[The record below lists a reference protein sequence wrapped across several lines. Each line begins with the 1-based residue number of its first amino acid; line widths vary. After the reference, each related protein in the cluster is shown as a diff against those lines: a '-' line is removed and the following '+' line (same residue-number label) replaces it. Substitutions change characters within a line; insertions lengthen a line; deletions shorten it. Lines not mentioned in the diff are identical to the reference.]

1 VIVRIV
7 YLHQYFNTPDM
18 AGGTRSFEMARR
30 LVARGHQVDL
40 VTSSRDRGREGGWYT
55 TVEAGIRVHWL
66 PVPYDNKM
74 SFGQRLRAFLRFAVA
89 ASRRAASLPADVVFA
104 TSTPL
109 TIVFPGIYSAW
120 RRRVPLVFEVRD
132 LWPDVP
138 IAMGVIRNPVAIWLA
153 RALERL
159 AYRYSKHIVAL
170 APGMRVDIL
179 GKGVAAHKVSVIPN
193 GCDRGVFGV
202 DHASAVAALRAS
214 RDWLGQR
221 RLVLFG
227 GTLGLANGVGYLV
240 SIAEAMRRLDPEIRF
255 VVIGDGAERAAIAEL
270 ARHKGVLDQTFF
282 MPGAMPKRELAVWLA
297 ACDMAV
303 GLFSGP
309 RVLWKDAAFR
319 PRALGAR
326 RAVDADQQ
334 ASTRSAVANEVVSLP
349 VKVSATAQQMMQA
362 ARLAT
367 DGKES
372 FDAKKVERLRREIM
386 EGRFP
391 IDEERLA
398 RKVMELEQQLGDLGR
413 E

>member
-309 RVLWKDAAFR
+309 RVLWKDAVQNKFFDALAAGKPVACNFSGFQSELAVQHDVGLIFDAEDAELAAR
-319 PRALGAR
+319 QMHSKLNDDAWLAAVRVRAL
-326 RAVDADQQ
+326 
-334 ASTRSAVANEVVSLP
+334 
-349 VKVSATAQQMMQA
+349 
-362 ARLAT
+362 RLAA
-367 DGKES
+367 DD
-372 FDAKKVERLRREIM
+372 FDRDRLAERL
-386 EGRFP
+386 
-391 IDEERLA
+391 
-398 RKVMELEQQLGDLGR
+398 GDVLDAAAKS
-413 E
+413 

>member
-1 VIVRIV
+1 MTVRIV

-40 VTSSRDRGREGGWYT
+40 VTSSRDRGRAGGWYT

-74 SFGQRLRAFLRFAVA
+74 SFGQRIRAFLRFAVA

-109 TIVFPGIYSAW
+109 TIVFPGIYAAW

-255 VVIGDGAERAAIAEL
+255 VVIGDGAERAAIAEM

-309 RVLWKDAAFR
+309 RVLWKDAVQNKFFDALAAGKPVACNFSGFQSELAVQHDVGLIFDAGDAELAAR
-319 PRALGAR
+319 QMHSKLNDDAWLAAVRVRAL
-326 RAVDADQQ
+326 
-334 ASTRSAVANEVVSLP
+334 
-349 VKVSATAQQMMQA
+349 
-362 ARLAT
+362 RLAA
-367 DGKES
+367 DD
-372 FDAKKVERLRREIM
+372 FDRDRLAERL
-386 EGRFP
+386 
-391 IDEERLA
+391 
-398 RKVMELEQQLGDLGR
+398 GDVLDAAAKS
-413 E
+413 

>member
-74 SFGQRLRAFLRFAVA
+74 SFGQRIRAFLMFAVA

-179 GKGVAAHKVSVIPN
+179 GKGVAARKVSVIPN

-255 VVIGDGAERAAIAEL
+255 VVIGDGSERAAIAEL

-309 RVLWKDAAFR
+309 RVLWKDAVQNKFFDALAAGKPVACNFSGFQSELAVQHDVGLIFDAENAELAAR
-319 PRALGAR
+319 QMHSKLNDDAWLAAVRVRALQLA
-326 RAVDADQQ
+326 ADDFD
-334 ASTRSAVANEVVSLP
+334 RD
-349 VKVSATAQQMMQA
+349 
-362 ARLAT
+362 RLA
-367 DGKES
+367 
-372 FDAKKVERLRREIM
+372 ERL
-386 EGRFP
+386 G
-391 IDEERLA
+391 D
-398 RKVMELEQQLGDLGR
+398 VLEAAAKS
-413 E
+413 

>member
-309 RVLWKDAAFR
+309 RVLWKDAVQNKFFDALAAGKPVACNFSGFQSELAVQHDVGLIFDAEDAELAAR
-319 PRALGAR
+319 QMHAKLNDDAWLAAVRVRAL
-326 RAVDADQQ
+326 
-334 ASTRSAVANEVVSLP
+334 
-349 VKVSATAQQMMQA
+349 
-362 ARLAT
+362 RLAA
-367 DGKES
+367 DD
-372 FDAKKVERLRREIM
+372 FDRDRLAERL
-386 EGRFP
+386 
-391 IDEERLA
+391 
-398 RKVMELEQQLGDLGR
+398 GDVLDAAAKS
-413 E
+413 

>member
-1 VIVRIV
+1 MIVRIV

-55 TVEAGIRVHWL
+55 TVESGIRVHWL

-74 SFGQRLRAFLRFAVA
+74 SFGQRIRAFLRFAVA

-109 TIVFPGIYSAW
+109 TIVFPGIYAAW

-138 IAMGVIRNPVAIWLA
+138 IAMGVIRNPLTIWLA

-202 DHASAVAALRAS
+202 DHASVVAALRAS

-255 VVIGDGAERAAIAEL
+255 IVIGDGAERAAIAEL

-309 RVLWKDAAFR
+309 RVLWKDAVQNKFFDALAAGKPVACNFSGFQSELAVQHDVGLIFDAENAELAAR
-319 PRALGAR
+319 QVHSKLNDDAWLAAVRVRAL
-326 RAVDADQQ
+326 
-334 ASTRSAVANEVVSLP
+334 
-349 VKVSATAQQMMQA
+349 
-362 ARLAT
+362 RLAA
-367 DGKES
+367 DD
-372 FDAKKVERLRREIM
+372 FDRDRLAERL
-386 EGRFP
+386 G
-391 IDEERLA
+391 D
-398 RKVMELEQQLGDLGR
+398 VLEAAAKS
-413 E
+413 

>member
-74 SFGQRLRAFLRFAVA
+74 SFGQRFRAFLRFAFA

-309 RVLWKDAAFR
+309 RVLWKDAVQNKFFDALAAGKPVACNFSGFQSELAVQHDVGLIFDAEDAELAAR
-319 PRALGAR
+319 QMHSKLNDDAWLAAVRVRAL
-326 RAVDADQQ
+326 
-334 ASTRSAVANEVVSLP
+334 
-349 VKVSATAQQMMQA
+349 
-362 ARLAT
+362 RLAA
-367 DGKES
+367 DD
-372 FDAKKVERLRREIM
+372 FDRDRLAERL
-386 EGRFP
+386 
-391 IDEERLA
+391 
-398 RKVMELEQQLGDLGR
+398 GDVLDAAAKS
-413 E
+413 

>member
-74 SFGQRLRAFLRFAVA
+74 SFGQRLRAFLKFAVA

-309 RVLWKDAAFR
+309 RVLWKDAVQNKFFDALAAGKPVACNFSGFQSELAVQHDVGLIFDAEDAELAAR
-319 PRALGAR
+319 QMHAKLNDDAWLAAVRVRAL
-326 RAVDADQQ
+326 
-334 ASTRSAVANEVVSLP
+334 
-349 VKVSATAQQMMQA
+349 
-362 ARLAT
+362 RLAA
-367 DGKES
+367 DD
-372 FDAKKVERLRREIM
+372 FDRDRLAERL
-386 EGRFP
+386 
-391 IDEERLA
+391 
-398 RKVMELEQQLGDLGR
+398 GDVLDAAAKS
-413 E
+413 